1 MTTAPVVPPRPSRAD
16 KEMPKIPPRP
26 INKRL
31 DRSMSPNRDRF
42 APSPINGGIL
52 PKDIKPASRLGQQHA
67 SVDAPDRSNSLSM
80 PSVGEEGAEYGAVT
94 DELNRDAEHQATS
107 PKQMRSVAQDL
118 KLHAPKPSLPAS
130 SAKKQVMTVTRT
142 DSERAA
148 SFGIGRANSHHA
160 DERAMSRNSVKKRPS
175 SSFSAHSDHQTDDE
189 HGIPEIG
196 QRVPMNPH
204 LGDVQA
210 PSPSP
215 GPGCHGDATK
225 KNHNRKLSAR
235 GLPPGSYG
243 LHGHGVS
250 SQDKLDKAYYSK
262 HPEALE
268 REQHTPMHDRNNDFA
283 MSSSDLNRLVRDTAS
298 RQAGLGTH
306 DFVATPTEEV
316 AFHASEE
323 YTSRIT
329 SAASPRKDAP
339 QPKTHGHVEEPIHVE
354 DKHPEYY
361 HYGAEDDASVETEE
375 EYHAPI
381 LAADEVDAGSHVKH
395 PAVRPHPERH
405 SSHDGEES
413 PIRPTS
419 RPPIARASHSQADF
433 GSTPLE
439 DVEEY
444 EPLFS
449 EETKDEVPKHEPADE
464 TEARHHF
471 PSKDVWEDA
480 PSSVHYTATV
490 STPDVSDQHRR
501 RSSAYGDDRPIT
513 PAQAFAQYQEQLAEK
528 ETTGRNNTFL
538 PLSEEK
544 PTWIDHQ
551 HHLKTTQRPPAAK
564 RFPSRDVWE
573 DVPESQ
579 LHEATVSA
587 SPTDEKKPET
597 PSRPEKKA
605 SLTEHQPTI
614 PDRPR
619 PRQGSGDDKPKP
631 PVSEKPKPLVPAR
644 PTKSLSDE
652 SKPKPPVPSRS
663 MGNKIASL
671 QAGFMSDLNKRLQ
684 IGPQAPKKE
693 PLAEEEAEAEPK
705 APLSDARKGRARGP
719 QRRAPARSEPAAT
732 AVAPASKGAAT
743 LTMSAPLTLWTI
755 DPDDGDVAVGSA
767 TESEIETPG
776 KSTPPLE
783 AMGLEKAGHKG
794 ALVEEPQDVDKAE
807 GKVDEMGV
815 EESKE
820 SEAGGDDLAKLEKPL
835 VSNML
840 GESSVEAAVEAGGEG
855 VESMEVHDDVK

>member
-1 MTTAPVVPPRPSRAD
+1 MSTAPVVPPRPSRAD

-52 PKDIKPASRLGQQHA
+52 PKDTKPASRLGQQYGQE
-67 SVDAPDRSNSLSM
+67 SPIDPLDRSNSVSM
-80 PSVGEEGAEYGAVT
+80 PSVGEEGAEYSAVAE
-94 DELNRDAEHQATS
+94 ELNKEAEHHATS
-107 PKQMRSVAQDL
+107 PKQMRTVSDDL

-148 SFGIGRANSHHA
+148 SFGIGRATSHHA
-160 DERAMSRNSVKKRPS
+160 DERAVSRNSVKKRPS

-215 GPGCHGDATK
+215 GPGCHGDGTK

-250 SQDKLDKAYYSK
+250 SQDKLDKAYYNK

-268 REQHTPMHDRNNDFA
+268 REQHTPMLDRNNDFA

-298 RQAGLGTH
+298 RQAGLGTRE
-306 DFVATPTEEV
+306 FVATPTEEV

-329 SAASPRKDAP
+329 CAASPRKDAP
-339 QPKTHGHVEEPIHVE
+339 QPKAHGDVEEPIHVE

-361 HYGAEDDASVETEE
+361 HYGAEDDESVETEE

-413 PIRPTS
+413 PVRSTS
-419 RPPIARASHSQADF
+419 RPSMARASHSQADF

-449 EETKDEVPKHEPADE
+449 EETKEEVPKHEAADE
-464 TEARHHF
+464 NEGRHHF

-490 STPDVSDQHRR
+490 STPDVSDQIRR
-501 RSSAYGDDRPIT
+501 RSSAYSEDRPIT

-528 ETTGRNNTFL
+528 ETTGRNNVFL

-544 PTWIDHQ
+544 PTWINHQ
-551 HHLKTTQRPPAAK
+551 HHLKTQRPSAAK

-579 LHEATVSA
+579 LHETTVSA
-587 SPTDEKKPET
+587 SPTEEKKPEM

-605 SLTEHQPTI
+605 SLTEHLPSI

-619 PRQGSGDDKPKP
+619 PRQSSGDDKQKP
-631 PVSEKPKPLVPAR
+631 PVSEKPKPQVPAR
-644 PTKSLSDE
+644 PSKSLSGD
-652 SKPKPPVPSRS
+652 SKTKPPVPSRL

-693 PLAEEEAEAEPK
+693 PLVEEEAEAEEK

-719 QRRAPARSEPAAT
+719 QRRAPARTAAT
-732 AVAPASKGAAT
+732 AAVSASMGAPALK
-743 LTMSAPLTLWTI
+743 MSAPLTLWTI
-755 DPDDGDVAVGSA
+755 DPDDGDVSVGSA
-767 TESEIETPG
+767 TESETETLG
-776 KSTPPLE
+776 KSTPPEE
-783 AMGLEKAGHKG
+783 ALSLEKAGQTD
-794 ALVEEPQDVDKAE
+794 ALVQEPQEMEKAE
-807 GKVDEMGV
+807 DEAEEKVL
-815 EESKE
+815 KE
-820 SEAGGDDLAKLEKPL
+820 SSESQGSGDGPTKVEKSL
-835 VSNML
+835 VSNMA
-840 GESSVEAAVEAGGEG
+840 GESILEATVEEGAEG
-855 VESMEVHDDVK
+855 VEPVEVRDDVK